1 MIFPISHRISFA
13 VLALL
18 LAAPLMLHAE
28 EQSTWDKFVN
38 WFKPS
43 PSIEGEGPLYDELK
57 ALEEKIDQTEAR
69 YSRERRPGNKARF
82 KKEMDD
88 LHKQREELVKKI
100 EAEEKSKKEADK
112 KATSSPSS
120 SSSANI
126 ESSSA
131 ATLASSASTK
141 ADSTATTAAATTPA
155 CKPDTVFV
163 RDTVLVH
170 DTLYV
175 IVADKPK
182 ADAPSTDSAKASATT
197 ADSTNVN
204 PD

>member
-69 YSRERRPGNKARF
+69 YSRERRPGNKARI
-82 KKEMDD
+82 KKEMED
-88 LHKQREELVKKI
+88 LRKQRDELVKKI
-100 EAEEKSKKEADK
+100 EAEEKAKKDADK
-112 KATSSPSS
+112 KATNSPAS
-120 SSSANI
+120 SSSAII

-131 ATLASSASTK
+131 ASVL
-141 ADSTATTAAATTPA
+141 A

-182 ADAPSTDSAKASATT
+182 ANAPSTDSAMAGAT
-197 ADSTNVN
+197 AVDSTKEN

>member
-1 MIFPISHRISFA
+1 MISPISHRISFA

-69 YSRERRPGNKARF
+69 YSRERRPGNKARL
-82 KKEMDD
+82 KKEMED
-88 LHKQREELVKKI
+88 LRKQREELVKKI
-100 EAEEKSKKEADK
+100 EAEEKAKKDADK
-112 KATSSPSS
+112 KATNSPTSS
-120 SSSANI
+120 SFAKI
-126 ESSSA
+126 QFSSA

-141 ADSTATTAAATTPA
+141 ADSAASVPA

-182 ADAPSTDSAKASATT
+182 TDVPSTDSTKASA
-197 ADSTNVN
+197 ADSTKVN

>member
-88 LHKQREELVKKI
+88 LRKQRDELVKKI
-100 EAEEKSKKEADK
+100 EAEEKAKKDADK
-112 KATSSPSS
+112 KATSSSAS
-120 SSSANI
+120 SSSAII

-131 ATLASSASTK
+131 ASV
-141 ADSTATTAAATTPA
+141 PV

-197 ADSTNVN
+197 ADSTKVN

>member
-1 MIFPISHRISFA
+1 MIFPFSHRIFFA

-43 PSIEGEGPLYDELK
+43 PSIEGEGPLYNELK

-69 YSRERRPGNKARF
+69 YSRERRPGNKARI
-82 KKEMDD
+82 KKEMED
-88 LHKQREELVKKI
+88 LRKQRDELVKKI
-100 EAEEKSKKEADK
+100 EAEEKTKKTADK
-112 KATSSPSS
+112 KATNSPAS
-120 SSSANI
+120 SSSAII

-131 ATLASSASTK
+131 AT
-141 ADSTATTAAATTPA
+141 TAASGPA

-182 ADAPSTDSAKASATT
+182 ADASSTDSAKASATT
-197 ADSTNVN
+197 ADSTKVN

>member
-69 YSRERRPGNKARF
+69 YSRERRPGNKARL
-82 KKEMDD
+82 KKEMED
-88 LHKQREELVKKI
+88 LRKQRDELVKKI
-100 EAEEKSKKEADK
+100 EAEEKTKKTADK
-112 KATSSPSS
+112 KATNSPVS
-120 SSSANI
+120 SSSAII

-141 ADSTATTAAATTPA
+141 ADSAASVPA

-182 ADAPSTDSAKASATT
+182 ADAPSTDSAKAGATAT
-197 ADSTNVN
+197 DSTKVN

>member
-69 YSRERRPGNKARF
+69 YSRERRPGNKARL
-82 KKEMDD
+82 KKEMED
-88 LHKQREELVKKI
+88 LRKQRDELVKKI
-100 EAEEKSKKEADK
+100 EAEEKAKKDADK
-112 KATSSPSS
+112 KATNSPVS
-120 SSSANI
+120 SSSAII
-126 ESSSA
+126 ESCSA

-141 ADSTATTAAATTPA
+141 ADSTASVPA

-182 ADAPSTDSAKASATT
+182 TDVPSTDSTKAGATA
-197 ADSTNVN
+197 ADNSKVN

>member
-13 VLALL
+13 VLVLL

-69 YSRERRPGNKARF
+69 YSRERRPGNKARI
-82 KKEMDD
+82 KKEMED
-88 LHKQREELVKKI
+88 LRKQREELVKKI
-100 EAEEKSKKEADK
+100 EAEEKTKKTADK
-112 KATSSPSS
+112 KATSSPAS
-120 SSSANI
+120 SSSAII

-131 ATLASSASTK
+131 ASV
-141 ADSTATTAAATTPA
+141 PA

-197 ADSTNVN
+197 ADSTKVN

>member
-100 EAEEKSKKEADK
+100 EAEEKAKKDADK
-112 KATSSPSS
+112 KATNSPAS
-120 SSSANI
+120 SSSAII

-131 ATLASSASTK
+131 AT
-141 ADSTATTAAATTPA
+141 TAAAPSPA

-182 ADAPSTDSAKASATT
+182 ADAPSTDSAKASA
-197 ADSTNVN
+197 ADSTKVN

>member
-131 ATLASSASTK
+131 AT
-141 ADSTATTAAATTPA
+141 TAAAPTPA

-163 RDTVLVH
+163 RDTVLIH

-182 ADAPSTDSAKASATT
+182 ADAPSTDSTKASA
-197 ADSTNVN
+197 ADSTKVN

>member
-82 KKEMDD
+82 KKEMEN
-88 LHKQREELVKKI
+88 LRKQRDELVKKI
-100 EAEEKSKKEADK
+100 EAEEKAKKDADK
-112 KATSSPSS
+112 KATNSPVS
-120 SSSANI
+120 SSSAII

-141 ADSTATTAAATTPA
+141 ADSAASVPA

-182 ADAPSTDSAKASATT
+182 ADAPSTDSAKAGATAT
-197 ADSTNVN
+197 DSTKVN

>member
-69 YSRERRPGNKARF
+69 YSRERRPGNKARI
-82 KKEMDD
+82 KKEMED
-88 LHKQREELVKKI
+88 LRKQRDELVKKI
-100 EAEEKSKKEADK
+100 EAEEKAKKDTDK
-112 KATSSPSS
+112 KATNSPAS
-120 SSSANI
+120 SSSAKI
-126 ESSSA
+126 QFSSA
-131 ATLASSASTK
+131 ASV
-141 ADSTATTAAATTPA
+141 PA

-182 ADAPSTDSAKASATT
+182 ADAPSTDSAKAGATAT
-197 ADSTNVN
+197 DSTKVN

>member
-1 MIFPISHRISFA
+1 MNFPISQKISFA

-69 YSRERRPGNKARF
+69 YSRERRPGNKARL

-88 LHKQREELVKKI
+88 LRKQREELVKKI
-100 EAEEKSKKEADK
+100 EAEEKSKKTADK
-112 KATSSPSS
+112 KATSSPAS
-120 SSSANI
+120 SSSAII

-141 ADSTATTAAATTPA
+141 ADSAASVPA

-182 ADAPSTDSAKASATT
+182 ANAPSTDSTKASA
-197 ADSTNVN
+197 ADSTKVN